1 MNILF
6 ICTGNTCRS
15 PIAEHIFRNK
25 AKAFKGY
32 FNVNSF
38 GFAAVD
44 GTPASEYAIEVMRN
58 RGIDISSHK
67 ANKISANI
75 IASADFIF
83 CMSEQIYSIITVA
96 APERTFLFGG
106 GIADPYGGTPEEY
119 EACAG
124 QIENEIDKLFESEMF
139 FNTELMEYDD
149 ITAVSDIE
157 KDSFSDPWSENSFYA
172 HLSLSYS
179 RSFVIKFLDKPVGY
193 ICCEHL
199 IDDMCLLN
207 IAVDK
212 SMRRRHLADKLMTMM
227 IDLCEYMGV
236 MSLTLEVRE
245 SNFSAQ
251 KLYAKYGFKNEGKR
265 KNYYTKPVE
274 DAYIM
279 TKYFIKESLL
289 NENNFY

>member
-1 MNILF
+1 M
-6 ICTGNTCRS
+6 GNTCRS
-15 PIAEHIFRNK
+15 PMAEYIFREK
-25 AKAFKGY
+25 AKRFKGY

-38 GFAAVD
+38 GFAAED
-44 GTPASEYAIEVMRN
+44 GKPASEFAIKAMNE

-67 ANKISANI
+67 SNKISANI

-83 CMSEQIYSIITVA
+83 CMSEQIYSIVTVA
-96 APERTFLFGG
+96 APEKTFLFGG
-106 GIADPYGGTPEEY
+106 GIADPYFGTY
-119 EACAG
+119 DDYDACAN
-124 QIENEIDKLFESEMF
+124 QIEAEIDKLFESDMF
-139 FNTELMEYDD
+139 YKTELMEYED

-157 KDSFSDPWSENSFYA
+157 KESFSDPWSENSFFA

-212 SMRRRHLADKLMTMM
+212 TMRRRHLADKLMTMI

-236 MSLTLEVRE
+236 LSLTLEVRE
-245 SNFSAQ
+245 SNISAQ
-251 KLYAKYGFKNEGKR
+251 KLYTKYGFKNEGRR
-265 KNYYTKPVE
+265 KNYYSKPIE
-274 DAYIM
+274 DAFIM
-279 TKYFIKESLL
+279 TKYFVKESLL